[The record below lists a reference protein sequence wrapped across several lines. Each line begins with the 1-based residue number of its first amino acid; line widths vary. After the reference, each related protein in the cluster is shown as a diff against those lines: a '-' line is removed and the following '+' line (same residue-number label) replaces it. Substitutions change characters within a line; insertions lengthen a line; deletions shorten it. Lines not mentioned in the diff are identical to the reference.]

1 MPAAAPSS
9 AAVSRPA
16 AVPATCA
23 PSGAAPAARAIAGRR
38 RSCLR
43 AGSAALLSGML
54 SALLGA
60 CAGSSPEDPAQP
72 AALRLDL
79 QIDAAEGV
87 NPDAYGRPAPILLRI
102 YQLRSREPFAT
113 VDYFLLA
120 ADEVSALD
128 GTLLRQRE
136 VVLRPGQSLRLR
148 CAAAPGTR
156 ALGVSA
162 AYRDLPQ
169 AAWRA
174 SRDVPRSATHWWSA
188 VLPTPVLRARIRL
201 DARQV
206 RIEAVD

>member
-9 AAVSRPA
+9 AAAPRPA
-16 AVPATCA
+16 AA
-23 PSGAAPAARAIAGRR
+23 PDACAIAAQRR
-38 RSCLR
+38 RWLR

-54 SALLGA
+54 PALLGA
-60 CAGSSPEDPAQP
+60 CAGGSSADPAQP
-72 AALRLDL
+72 AALALDL
-79 QIDAAEGV
+79 RIDASGGV
-87 NPDAYGRPAPILLRI
+87 NPDAHGRPAPILLRI

-120 ADEVSALD
+120 ADERSALE

-148 CAAAPGTR
+148 CAAAPGMR

-174 SRDVPRSATHWWSA
+174 SRDVPRPGAHWWSA
-188 VLPTPVLRARIRL
+188 VLPTPVLHARIRL